1 MNIKKVTPLFTSLVT
16 TMDKYVDEVFIG
28 ESEILDTTKS
38 TASLKEYQTVV
49 AIGSAVRS
57 VKVGDL
63 VCINP
68 KRFEIKKQVKN
79 SLREDMEEYSNAV
92 VGYNFNVILLDNV
105 EHLLISENDIDFII
119 DEYETV

>member
-28 ESEILDTTKS
+28 DSEILDTTKS

-92 VGYNFNVILLDNV
+92 VGYNFNVILLNNV

>member
-1 MNIKKVTPLFTSLVT
+1 
-16 TMDKYVDEVFIG
+16 MDKYVDEVFIG
-28 ESEILDTTKS
+28 DSGILDTTKS

-49 AIGSAVRS
+49 AVGSAIRS

>member
-92 VGYNFNVILLDNV
+92 VGYNFNVILLNNV